1 MTIPVIDL
9 GTATDGSGNLI
20 ASGSVLTFVAKETVG
35 TVLKGTTVSRTMA
48 DGPDTID
55 LWKGTYTV
63 YFTDVATGIKQIIGS
78 IAVDLINAELVDL
91 LEAYPLSI

>member
-1 MTIPVIDL
+1 MAIPVIDL
-9 GTATDGSGNLI
+9 GTATDGSGDLI

-48 DGPDTID
+48 DGADTID

-78 IAVDLINAELVDL
+78 IAVNTADAVLTTL
-91 LEAYPLSI
+91 LEIYPLSE